1 MTGSA
6 QLSPERLA
14 RLLDEAVGQVTPAPG
29 TLDRIRHGV
38 RRRRWLRRAGAAL
51 LSVAVLGGGGVT
63 ALAVAPG
70 GGPAGLG
77 ALGSS
82 APTSMAGT
90 SMAGAATAVLGA
102 GGAASPGA
110 GSRRPSGGIAA
121 APQPGALAAGG
132 PAGSSSAGAQPRLGL
147 SAPQDKPKAVTS
159 AMDSDDVTDTGG
171 IGRLATATIVARGPA
186 QTTGSFLLVVSLT
199 TGATQSIPFTAT
211 SAQDMP
217 PSGPVVIGWANASGT
232 GSREIFVQVSRG
244 CCTASWAIFRLVNG
258 HLTQVS
264 LAGRP
269 ALLTVGGGAASGGGF
284 SCPGLDL
291 VVYGYQARGTG
302 TFLAAEDTYR
312 WSGAK
317 LVLASHRQTV
327 IYGSAK
333 NPQLAS
339 YQEVSCGGLD
349 PALGGL

>member
-1 MTGSA
+1 MTGSP

-51 LSVAVLGGGGVT
+51 LSAVVLGGGGATV
-63 ALAVAPG
+63 LAVAPG

-77 ALGSS
+77 AIGS
-82 APTSMAGT
+82 PTPPVTASTAT
-90 SMAGAATAVLGA
+90 VSSDAGAALSPGTGIRWPSGATAATPPPGVLGA
-102 GGAASPGA
+102 GEHA
-110 GSRRPSGGIAA
+110 
-121 APQPGALAAGG
+121 Q
-132 PAGSSSAGAQPRLGL
+132 SSSAGAQPRLGL
-147 SAPQDKPKAVTS
+147 SAPQDKPAFTS

-199 TGATQSIPFTAT
+199 TGATQTIPFTAT

-217 PSGPVVIGWANASGT
+217 PAGPVVIGWANASGT

-244 CCTASWAIFRLVNG
+244 CCTASWAVFRLVNG
-258 HLTQVS
+258 HLIQVS

-291 VVYGYQARGTG
+291 VVYGYQARGSG
-302 TFLAAEDTYR
+302 AFLATEDTYR
-312 WSGAK
+312 WAGAK

-327 IYGSAK
+327 IYGSAE
-333 NPQLAS
+333 NPRLAS